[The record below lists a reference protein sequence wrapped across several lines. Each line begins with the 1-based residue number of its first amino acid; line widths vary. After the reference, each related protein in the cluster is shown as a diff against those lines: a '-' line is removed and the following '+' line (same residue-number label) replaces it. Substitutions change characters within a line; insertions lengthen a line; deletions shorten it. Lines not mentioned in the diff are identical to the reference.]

1 MSWETQKEKIIDE
14 IEKFEFEKF
23 QGISLGGKINKGIKQ
38 ELLKT
43 LGEKQ

>member
-14 IEKFEFEKF
+14 IEKFDFEKF

-38 ELLKT
+38 ELLKVI
-43 LGEKQ
+43 GEKQ